1 MSKNPFNYTRV
12 HKHVPPV
19 NIAVKVT
26 GKWVSI
32 FLGRNTQKE
41 FFTTHFIHNSSEHPE
56 NFPHIKYKN
65 HPAI

>member
-1 MSKNPFNYTRV
+1 M
-12 HKHVPPV
+12 PPV
-19 NIAVKVT
+19 NIAVEVI
-26 GKWVSI
+26 GEWVSI

-56 NFPHIKYKN
+56 DFPHIKYKN